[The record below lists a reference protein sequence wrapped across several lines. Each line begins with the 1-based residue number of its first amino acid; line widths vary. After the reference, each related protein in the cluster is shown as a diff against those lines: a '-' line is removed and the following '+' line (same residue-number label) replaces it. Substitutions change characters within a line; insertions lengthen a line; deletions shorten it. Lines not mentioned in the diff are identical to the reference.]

1 MNNTKTELVNLLV
14 KAALHA
20 LLSQLLMIN
29 FLSVF
34 QRVIPGPSAAHYFVA
49 HCQSF
54 FIINCHRFALIN
66 IARDFCEKKSVSFP
80 NSTYTA
86 ISTKVSIDTVPLVR

>member
-1 MNNTKTELVNLLV
+1 MNNTKTELVDLLV
-14 KAALHA
+14 KASLHA

-54 FIINCHRFALIN
+54 FIINCNRFALIN
-66 IARDFCEKKSVSFP
+66 IAHDFFEKGQFQFLAAH
-80 NSTYTA
+80 TT
-86 ISTKVSIDTVPLVR
+86 ISTKVFIDSVPLVR

>member
-1 MNNTKTELVNLLV
+1 MHEQTQELDLLV

-20 LLSQLLMIN
+20 LLSQLLVIN

-54 FIINCHRFALIN
+54 FIINCQRVALIN
-66 IARDFCEKKSVSFP
+66 IAHDFCEKGQFLFL
-80 NSTYTA
+80 TAHTA
-86 ISTKVSIDTVPLVR
+86 IRTKVCIDTVPLVR